1 MQIETAAT
9 KATEALHNAYGPLAF
24 GTIVLIVVCILLI
37 VTWKY
42 VGMPTLTTILQ
53 ISQNFSETTHNII
66 VITTTQKEISEDL
79 KLYAERTK
87 AQHDRFDQ
95 LMADARERFRKQD
108 QEA

>member
-1 MQIETAAT
+1 MQIDTAT

-24 GTIVLIVVCILLI
+24 GTVVLIVICTLLI
-37 VTWKY
+37 IAWKY

-87 AQHDRFDQ
+87 AQHDRFDL